1 MAAPRGARGTYP
13 YAVRSR
19 SILTALAAPP
29 IIGMFVQPSRSIV
42 TARSVFAL
50 AVSLVV
56 TGHKS
61 SWYAMDG
68 APGFVVLA

>member
-1 MAAPRGARGTYP
+1 
-13 YAVRSR
+13 
-19 SILTALAAPP
+19 LTALAAPP